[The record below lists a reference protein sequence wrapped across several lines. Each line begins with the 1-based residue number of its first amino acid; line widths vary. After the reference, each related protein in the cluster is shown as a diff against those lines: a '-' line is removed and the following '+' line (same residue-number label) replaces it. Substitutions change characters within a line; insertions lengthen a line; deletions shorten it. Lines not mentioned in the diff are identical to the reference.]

1 MVEAKKTPIIL
12 IGTEDKVLDEM
23 KSHFKSAR
31 FSARPCVMGQG
42 QEPMR
47 IEAAVV
53 YANGAEDLAK
63 MKDFLVRF
71 QNVPIVTFLGCTP
84 PKEFSKATQ
93 IQNKKGFKTS
103 VPEVCGDLS
112 KRISEAKLDIS
123 KVFQQF
129 DKDKS
134 GFIDKSELAVVVAE
148 LNQSAGN
155 ERAQFGDH
163 DINNM
168 IRDLDING
176 DGLIS
181 PEEFNLWWLNGRRGF
196 TGKMSKL
203 IMAKAASAKK
213 KADSVFKNLVTE
225 AEAKPYEEICNSLE
239 ASINGGEATSS
250 GGTSI
255 YVKVSAMTDECVT
268 VRKSLEATLGEQ
280 LDLGMIAHVSVQI
293 KPCGQK
299 AMEKV
304 FTNEWVLKLMKMA
317 KEETHATF
325 SYADG
330 VLHAYFLKNEDKD
343 DYGYEEK
350 TDNRADISEVFK
362 N

>member
-1 MVEAKKTPIIL
+1 
-12 IGTEDKVLDEM
+12 
-23 KSHFKSAR
+23 
-31 FSARPCVMGQG
+31 
-42 QEPMR
+42 
-47 IEAAVV
+47 
-53 YANGAEDLAK
+53 
-63 MKDFLVRF
+63 
-71 QNVPIVTFLGCTP
+71 
-84 PKEFSKATQ
+84 
-93 IQNKKGFKTS
+93 
-103 VPEVCGDLS
+103 
-112 KRISEAKLDIS
+112 
-123 KVFQQF
+123 VFQQF

-134 GFIDKSELAVVVAE
+134 GFIDKSELSIVVAE

-225 AEAKPYEEICNSLE
+225 AEGKPYEEICSSLE

-268 VRKSLEATLGEQ
+268 VRKSLEATLGE
-280 LDLGMIAHVSVQI
+280 
-293 KPCGQK
+293 
-299 AMEKV
+299 
-304 FTNEWVLKLMKMA
+304 
-317 KEETHATF
+317 
-325 SYADG
+325 
-330 VLHAYFLKNEDKD
+330 
-343 DYGYEEK
+343 
-350 TDNRADISEVFK
+350 
-362 N
+362 